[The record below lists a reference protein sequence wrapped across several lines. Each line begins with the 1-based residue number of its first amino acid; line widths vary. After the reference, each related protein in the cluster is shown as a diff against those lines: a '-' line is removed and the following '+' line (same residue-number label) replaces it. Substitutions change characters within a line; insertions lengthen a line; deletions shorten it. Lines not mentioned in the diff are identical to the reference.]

1 MMSKYK
7 TLIIDFFVFAFGSVG
22 SKIVVFFLVPFY
34 TNILSAEEYGIADL
48 VFTFTE
54 LLMPLACVTI
64 YDAILRFGLENKKN
78 PENTMLCGILVWAA
92 GCGITL
98 VLLPLL
104 GLYQPIAP
112 WKWYIYAHVNAS
124 ILLSISLNYLKVKN
138 KNLRYSLISIL
149 QTATLAGLN
158 ILLLAVFKIGVKGY
172 LLSNTIAAIV
182 AAVSAFL
189 AGNVIGDLK
198 SAKFDKTLLRNMV
211 IYSAPL
217 ILNSV
222 SWWVIHSSNKIMIEF
237 FAGAAALGLFTVASR
252 IPSLINVF
260 VTIFQQSWGI
270 SSITEMDST
279 NDSSF
284 YETVFQCYTI
294 CVLFA
299 CLMLNTI
306 IKPFMGIYVAEE
318 FFSSWTMVPL
328 LVVSAAAF
336 SSIAAFF
343 GSLYG
348 ALKKSVNNMLT
359 TLASA
364 VTNLVVGYFLISKIG
379 AMGAV
384 ISTLIAYGVLA
395 ISRML
400 DVGRY
405 VKFRVGYMNY
415 AVNCLI
421 LIVHAIAVMM
431 DFYIV
436 PASIIAVIVFLL
448 YNRRYMM
455 DILLKFKQMISK

>member
-1 MMSKYK
+1 
-7 TLIIDFFVFAFGSVG
+7 
-22 SKIVVFFLVPFY
+22 
-34 TNILSAEEYGIADL
+34 
-48 VFTFTE
+48 
-54 LLMPLACVTI
+54 
-64 YDAILRFGLENKKN
+64 
-78 PENTMLCGILVWAA
+78 
-92 GCGITL
+92 
-98 VLLPLL
+98 
-104 GLYQPIAP
+104 
-112 WKWYIYAHVNAS
+112 
-124 ILLSISLNYLKVKN
+124 
-138 KNLRYSLISIL
+138 
-149 QTATLAGLN
+149 
-158 ILLLAVFKIGVKGY
+158 
-172 LLSNTIAAIV
+172 
-182 AAVSAFL
+182 
-189 AGNVIGDLK
+189 
-198 SAKFDKTLLRNMV
+198 
-211 IYSAPL
+211 
-217 ILNSV
+217 
-222 SWWVIHSSNKIMIEF
+222 MIEF

-260 VTIFQQSWGI
+260 ITIFQQSWGI

-384 ISTLIAYGVLA
+384 ISTLVAYGVLA

-455 DILLKFKQMISK
+455 DIVLKFKQMISK